1 VVSSYLRERHQ
12 REVGLH
18 KVRIL
23 RNMRKSDKARGSSMQ
38 RRDDLYLADILEEV
52 MSSDDQQ
59 VSRMLTTDEI
69 RSIRICERLS

>member
-1 VVSSYLRERHQ
+1 
-12 REVGLH
+12 
-18 KVRIL
+18 
-23 RNMRKSDKARGSSMQ
+23 MQ